1 MRGTGN
7 WVRMLCS
14 IGCASSFTFLLPPFS
29 EADTAAADLLM
40 AGSRGSSGT
49 EDGGGDTGG
58 EAGLGE
64 AAAGAGAGDG
74 ERRWKY
80 VGDTEAARVLASRCA
95 TTRTKLGMPRVT
107 ASSARAGNLGRYTG
121 C

>member
-29 EADTAAADLLM
+29 EAVTAAADLLM
-40 AGSRGSSGT
+40 AGSRGSIGT
-49 EDGGGDTGG
+49 EDGGGDTG
-58 EAGLGE
+58 GE

-80 VGDTEAARVLASRCA
+80 VGDTESARVLASRCA

-107 ASSARAGNLGRYTG
+107 ASSARAGNLGRYKE